1 MSDETTPADPTPA
14 ADPAAPAPTEPA
26 PAAPTEPA
34 EPAKP
39 AEGEEPPAAAA
50 ETPEIAK
57 ARKILAAA
65 SKRAE
70 RALERENRAKAL
82 EARAKEYD
90 DLRSEVQRN
99 PAALLRLGGYPDV
112 KTYLKALVDSPGDDA
127 APTEA
132 KRLDA
137 IEARFK
143 QEDEAAAADA
153 RAERIESAQKKVF
166 EAIDA
171 SPKHDRATGALG
183 HQMIWGEIEAYYKL
197 HGDVPDQI
205 VWMIADKVE
214 KYLSDEGMGPRKKPE
229 PAKPPSALTN
239 GMTRTSAPQP
249 DGDDGLPMDG
259 KARMAAILARY
270 GKPSAPVS

>member
-171 SPKHDRATGALG
+171 
-183 HQMIWGEIEAYYKL
+183 YYKL